1 LCAHTWRTSTRGAGA
16 GICRAVASPHGGAGI
31 IRAVGSPHCGAAELH
46 GKAGSG
52 PRGEGVVSI
61 VEEQS
66 DGVEG
71 AEEPASVTSGDTGLD
86 RERSLIGGG
95 TGAATYAAVV
105 GEPWFLFRAGACA
118 FVYDSRCRAA
128 ACPHVASAIIIIS
141 CCRDTGGSAAYGAD
155 GSIEK
160 ADIVPY
166 GGAPLSDEE
175 EPDGVEGAGGEPM
188 SMASAGMGL

>member
-1 LCAHTWRTSTRGAGA
+1 
-16 GICRAVASPHGGAGI
+16 
-31 IRAVGSPHCGAAELH
+31 
-46 GKAGSG
+46 
-52 PRGEGVVSI
+52 
-61 VEEQS
+61 
-66 DGVEG
+66 
-71 AEEPASVTSGDTGLD
+71 
-86 RERSLIGGG
+86 
-95 TGAATYAAVV
+95 
-105 GEPWFLFRAGACA
+105 
-118 FVYDSRCRAA
+118 
-128 ACPHVASAIIIIS
+128 VASAIIIIS